1 MGSPQQELL
10 VRFLLGVPSSRC
22 GTPKIGRILR
32 YRAGAG
38 ASLPLGKSVSSH
50 SQLFS
55 LILLAPV
62 PHGVQNRFQAVSQF
76 CKRILHPWR
85 HLGVD
90 GPGEQAT
97 VLHLTKLSRQH
108 LLADIAH
115 RFFSSPNRFVPGSKS
130 RRINTFHL
138 SLMRVSVVST
148 GQAGKVFAAISYPPV
163 FWFLIGS
170 YTCILPYYLHRR
182 QGKMEPSILPGL
194 HS

>member
-115 RFFSSPNRFVPGSKS
+115 RFFQFPKPFRPREQCSC
-130 RRINTFHL
+130 
-138 SLMRVSVVST
+138 
-148 GQAGKVFAAISYPPV
+148 AI
-163 FWFLIGS
+163 
-170 YTCILPYYLHRR
+170 
-182 QGKMEPSILPGL
+182 K
-194 HS
+194 

>member
-38 ASLPLGKSVSSH
+38 APLPLGKSVSSQ
-50 SQLFS
+50 SQLLS

-108 LLADIAH
+108 LLTDIAH
-115 RFFSSPNRFVPGSKS
+115 RFFQFPKPFRPREQIPQNQYLPLV
-130 RRINTFHL
+130 
-138 SLMRVSVVST
+138 
-148 GQAGKVFAAISYPPV
+148 ADEGKVFAAISYPPV

-170 YTCILPYYLHRR
+170 YICILPYYLHCR
-182 QGKMEPSILPGL
+182 QGEMDPSILPGL